1 MTKKDKEDIIGGV
14 IIFGGVF
21 LLFRYL
27 IKSLPN
33 LS

>member
-1 MTKKDKEDIIGGV
+1 MTQKDKEDIIGGV